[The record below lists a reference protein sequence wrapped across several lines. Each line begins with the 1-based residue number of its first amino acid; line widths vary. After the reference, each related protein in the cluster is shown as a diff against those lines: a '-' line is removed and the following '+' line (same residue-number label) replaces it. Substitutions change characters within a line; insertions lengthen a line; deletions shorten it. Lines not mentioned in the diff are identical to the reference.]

1 MALGKK
7 QTQHVVSPQVCH
19 LYPIHLPLSVP
30 PNLVVIDEIEILQ
43 CGDDIFFLDTSDF
56 TDLTV
61 GGQKLGSLRV
71 VICPQEPQEQTGH
84 TIHPQV
90 GILAHLMVICG
101 LSPLSDFSPIRIS
114 KMVWDQ

>member
-1 MALGKK
+1 M
-7 QTQHVVSPQVCH
+7 
-19 LYPIHLPLSVP
+19 P

-61 GGQKLGSLRV
+61 GVKWERKLSPLKV
-71 VICPQEPQEQTGH
+71 FICPQNPQEQTGH
-84 TIHPQV
+84 TTNPQV
-90 GILAHLMVICG
+90 GIWAHLMVICG